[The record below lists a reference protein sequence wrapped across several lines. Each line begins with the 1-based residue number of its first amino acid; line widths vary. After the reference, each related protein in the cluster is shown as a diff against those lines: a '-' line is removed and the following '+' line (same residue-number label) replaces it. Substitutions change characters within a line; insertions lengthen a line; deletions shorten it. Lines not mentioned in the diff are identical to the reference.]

1 MNENYIKLISRIKEL
16 NRKNKEEKKENIFLD
31 DIGLSKQKDNI
42 IFLKEY
48 NKLNVKFG
56 VVCLLKKIITS
67 IDYSNIDNI
76 DINEI
81 TKYDTKIIIIDN
93 TNEIDNIMY
102 KRFENKVDALEYAN
116 TLSKMIEENSF
127 DTIVEKIYNSLS

>member
-1 MNENYIKLISRIKEL
+1 MNENYIKLISRIKKL
-16 NRKNKEEKKENIFLD
+16 NNKYKEEKKENIFLD

-48 NKLNVKFG
+48 NKLNVTFG
-56 VVCLLKKIITS
+56 VVCLLKKIITP
-67 IDYSNIDNI
+67 IDYSNIEKI

-81 TKYDTKIIIIDN
+81 NKYDTKIIIIDN

-102 KRFENKVDALEYAN
+102 KRFENKDDALEYAN
-116 TLSKMIEENSF
+116 ILSKMIEENSF